1 MMKNP
6 ILVFTTISFLAF
18 GCAGGGSDA
27 GSAADEPSQVEEQ
40 QLGAGQEGVMDEES
54 TPNILQ
60 VALGSKDHTTLVA
73 ACKAAEQTT
82 ALANN
87 GPLTVFAPVNAAF
100 DALPEGTVE
109 TLLKPE
115 NKMTLTTII
124 QFHAAPGTYSVD
136 DMKDGQM
143 LFVASGHNIK
153 VEKKEDGTYVHG
165 AKILGTVQ
173 AANGIVHVVDAVLLP
188 PEG

>member
-1 MMKNP
+1 MTKP
-6 ILVFTTISFLAF
+6 ILVLMTISLLAV
-18 GCAGGGSDA
+18 GCSGGDQTNDDA
-27 GSAADEPSQVEEQ
+27 SGNATATVEEQ
-40 QLGAGQEGVMDEES
+40 DFGSGQEGINDGES

-60 VALGSKDHTTLVA
+60 VALGSADHTTLVA

-115 NKMTLTTII
+115 NKMTLTSII
-124 QFHAAPGTYSVD
+124 QFHAAPGSYDVD
-136 DMKDGQM
+136 DLKDGQS

-153 VEKKEDGTYVHG
+153 VEVRDDGTYVHG
-165 AKILGTVQ
+165 AKILGTVK
-173 AANGIVHVVDAVLLP
+173 AANGSVHVVDAVLLP